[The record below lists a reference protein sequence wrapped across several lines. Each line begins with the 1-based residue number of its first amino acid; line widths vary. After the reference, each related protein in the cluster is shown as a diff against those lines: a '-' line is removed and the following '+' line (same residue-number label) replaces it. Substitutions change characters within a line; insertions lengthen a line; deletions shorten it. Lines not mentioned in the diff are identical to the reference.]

1 MFGERI
7 TAPLFSYGVQMHIS
21 NIRVQNFRLLKDTT
35 LDLEDELNN
44 ELSLL
49 IGKNNSGKTSFIVLF
64 EKFLRSKKF
73 YYDDFPLSLRENILK
88 ISQETDEYSL
98 AIRLSLTIKYGEEDN
113 LQNLSDFIVDLD
125 PNCNTARISF
135 EATINKSKL
144 LKDLDTVTE
153 RKNEFIK
160 KNLSEYVQVSY
171 YIFNEYSDF
180 ESNHRSNLIKK
191 DASDVNNLINLKI
204 IQANRNVTSSD
215 AKPQER
221 KILSHL
227 TTQFYNSKVK
237 VSHDELEGI
246 NSSIINADEQLS
258 DNYKTFF
265 KPFLENAK
273 SFLGLTDLNV
283 VSDLQSQEVMGSH
296 SKITYGNNGSELP
309 EHQNGLGYMN
319 ILYLLLNIEIEKA
332 DFEQTGRDINLLFIE
347 EPEAHTHPQLQYVF
361 IDQIKKTI
369 KGIKGLQ
376 TFISTHSAHIVQK
389 CNFKDIR
396 YFRSTKGEENTEIRN
411 FYIELQAK
419 YADEENADID
429 VVEKES
435 FKFLNQYLTIESSE
449 LFFAE
454 KIIFIEGT
462 SEKMLLPYFMNRFD
476 QDGIGEACEIA
487 LTSQN
492 ISILEVGAN
501 AKAFKHFLDFL
512 EIKTLIITDLDTTE
526 KKVKK
531 DKGKKDSIR
540 YPACPAKF
548 GTHTSNATLRHYYKS
563 PDFKDRDF
571 PEWMDKLKTH
581 NHADP
586 SPLIKVVYQDV
597 ESGYQGRS
605 FEEAFVSVNMDNISS
620 YLDDIGGLKNK
631 GKFDDCKSDPDK
643 FVDDMLD
650 SKGKSSFA
658 SSLLY
663 LALSKDDLNWNIP
676 SYIKEGLKW
685 IAK

>member
-1 MFGERI
+1 M
-7 TAPLFSYGVQMHIS
+7 YIS

-125 PNCNTARISF
+125 PNCNTVRISF

-144 LKDLDTVTE
+144 LKDLDTVTG

-160 KNLSEYVQVSY
+160 KNLSEYIQVSY

-215 AKPQER
+215 AKPQDR

-273 SFLGLTDLNV
+273 SFLGLTELNV
-283 VSDLQSQEVMGSH
+283 VSDLQSKEVMGSH
-296 SKITYGNNGSELP
+296 SKITYGNNGYELP

-332 DFEQTGRDINLLFIE
+332 DFEKTERDINLLFIE

-361 IDQIKKTI
+361 IDQITNTL

-396 YFRSTKGEENTEIRN
+396 YFRSAKDEANTEIRN
-411 FYIELQAK
+411 FYKELQAK
-419 YADEENADID
+419 YADEKNAEID
-429 VVEKES
+429 KVEKKN

-462 SEKMLLPYFMNRFD
+462 SEKMLLPYFISQFD
-476 QDGIGEACEIA
+476 TDGLGDSGDIA

-501 AKAFKHFLDFL
+501 AKAFRHFLDFL

-526 KKVKK
+526 ERESEAGRKIYK
-531 DKGKKDSIR
+531 
-540 YPACPAKF
+540 ACSAKT

-563 PDFKDRDF
+563 PEFNTESF
-571 PEWMDKLKTH
+571 PDWMKKLKAHTH
-581 NHADP
+581 DEP
-586 SPLIKVVYQDV
+586 SALIKVAYQDV

-605 FEEAFVSVNMDNISS
+605 FEEAFVSANMEIIARN
-620 YLDDIGGLKNK
+620 LNDIDGLKNK
-631 GKFDDCKSDPDK
+631 NKFDECKSDPDK
-643 FVDDMLD
+643 FVEIMLD
-650 SKGKSSFA
+650 SKGKSGFA
-658 SSLLY
+658 SSILY
-663 LALSKDDLNWNIP
+663 LALSNDHLKWNPP

>member
-1 MFGERI
+1 
-7 TAPLFSYGVQMHIS
+7 MHIS
-21 NIRVQNFRLLKDTT
+21 NIRIQNFRLLKDTT

-64 EKFLRSKKF
+64 EKFLKSKKF
-73 YYDDFPLSLRENILK
+73 YYDDFPLSLREDILK
-88 ISQETDEYSL
+88 LCQETDEYSL
-98 AIRLSLTIKYGEEDN
+98 AIRLSLSIKYGEEDN
-113 LQNLSDFIVDLD
+113 LQNLSEFIVDLD
-125 PNCNTARISF
+125 PKSNTARISF

-144 LKDLDTVTE
+144 LKDLDAVTK
-153 RKNEFIK
+153 RKDEFIK
-160 KNLSEYVQVSY
+160 KNLSDYIHVSY

-180 ESNHRSNLIKK
+180 EPKYRSNLIPK

-237 VSHDELEGI
+237 ISHDELDGI
-246 NSSIINADEQLS
+246 NSSIIEADSQLS
-258 DNYKTFF
+258 SNYKTFF
-265 KPFLENAK
+265 EPFLQNAK

-283 VSDLQSQEVMGSH
+283 VSDLQSKEVMASH
-296 SKITYGNNGSELP
+296 SKITYGKNDTELP

-332 DFEQTGRDINLLFIE
+332 DFEKAQRDINLLFIE

-361 IDQIKKTI
+361 IDQITKTL

-376 TFISTHSAHIVQK
+376 TFISTHSAHIVKK

-396 YFRSTKGEENTEIRN
+396 YFRSSKDEANTEIRN
-411 FYIELQAK
+411 FYIELQAR

-429 VVEKES
+429 KVEKKN

-462 SEKMLLPYFMNRFD
+462 SEKMLLPYFINQFD
-476 QDGIGEACEIA
+476 TDGIGDEGDIA

-526 KKVKK
+526 ESEEGRKTYK
-531 DKGKKDSIR
+531 
-540 YPACPAKF
+540 ACPAKI

-563 PDFKDRDF
+563 PEFGAKGF
-571 PEWMDKLKTH
+571 PVWMEKLKEH
-581 NHADP
+581 SHDDP
-586 SPLIKVVYQDV
+586 SPLIKVAYQDV
-597 ESGYQGRS
+597 QDGYQGRS
-605 FEEAFVSVNMDNISS
+605 FEEAFVSANMDTIGIN
-620 YLDDIGGLKNK
+620 LDDVDGLKNK
-631 GKFDDCKSDPDK
+631 DRFDDCKSDPDK
-643 FVDDMLD
+643 FVAEMLD

-658 SSLLY
+658 SSILY
-663 LALSKDDLNWNIP
+663 LALSKDNLKWNPP

>member
-1 MFGERI
+1 
-7 TAPLFSYGVQMHIS
+7 MHIS
-21 NIRVQNFRLLKDTT
+21 NVRIQNFRQLKDTT

-49 IGKNNSGKTSFIVLF
+49 IGKNNSGKTSFIVVF
-64 EKFLRSKKF
+64 EKFLKSRKF
-73 YYDDFPLSLRENILK
+73 YYDDFPLSLREDILK
-88 ISQETDEYSL
+88 LSEKTDEYSL
-98 AIRLSLTIKYGEEDN
+98 AIRLSLSIKYGEEDN
-113 LQNLSDFIVDLD
+113 LQNLSEFIVDLD
-125 PNCNTARISF
+125 PKSNTARISF

-144 LKDLDTVTE
+144 LKDLDAVTK
-153 RKNEFIK
+153 RKDEFIK
-160 KNLSEYVQVSY
+160 KNLSDYIQVRY
-171 YIFNEYSDF
+171 YIFDNFSDF
-180 ESNHRSNLIKK
+180 EPKHRSNLIPK

-215 AKPQER
+215 AKPQDR
-221 KILSHL
+221 KILSYL

-237 VSHDELEGI
+237 VSHDELDGI
-246 NSSIINADEQLS
+246 NSSIIEADSQLS
-258 DNYKTFF
+258 SNYKAFF
-265 KPFLENAK
+265 SPFLQNAK

-283 VSDLQSQEVMGSH
+283 VSDLQSKEVMASH
-296 SKITYGNNGSELP
+296 SKITYGINGTELP

-332 DFEQTGRDINLLFIE
+332 DFEESGRDINLLFIE

-361 IDQIKKTI
+361 IDQITETL

-376 TFISTHSAHIVQK
+376 TFISTHSAHIVKK

-396 YFRSTKGEENTEIRN
+396 YFRIQKDEANTEIRN
-411 FYIELQAK
+411 FYIELQAR
-419 YADEENADID
+419 YADERNTDID
-429 VVEKES
+429 KVEKEN

-462 SEKMLLPYFMNRFD
+462 SEKMLLPYFINQFD
-476 QDGIGEACEIA
+476 TDGLGDKGDIA

-512 EIKTLIITDLDTTE
+512 EIKTLIITDLDTTKECESE
-526 KKVKK
+526 KGRKT
-531 DKGKKDSIR
+531 
-540 YPACPAKF
+540 YNACAAKI
-548 GTHTSNATLRHYYKS
+548 GTHTSNGTLRHYYKS
-563 PDFKDRDF
+563 PEFGDKGFSA
-571 PEWMDKLKTH
+571 WMDKLKEH
-581 NHADP
+581 SHDAP
-586 SPLIKVVYQDV
+586 SPLIKVAYQDV
-597 ESGYQGRS
+597 QDGYQGRS
-605 FEEAFVSVNMDNISS
+605 FEEAFVSANMDSIGSN
-620 YLDDIGGLKNK
+620 LDDVDGLKNK
-631 GKFDDCKSDPDK
+631 DKFDDCKSDPDK
-643 FVDDMLD
+643 FVEEMLD

-658 SSLLY
+658 SSILY
-663 LALSKDDLNWNIP
+663 LALSKDNLKWNPP

>member
-1 MFGERI
+1 
-7 TAPLFSYGVQMHIS
+7 MHIS
-21 NIRVQNFRLLKDTT
+21 NIRIQNFRLLKDTT

-64 EKFLRSKKF
+64 EKFLKSRKF
-73 YYDDFPLSLRENILK
+73 YYDDFPLSLREDILK
-88 ISQETDEYSL
+88 LSEKTDEYSL
-98 AIRLSLTIKYGEEDN
+98 AIRLSLSIKYGKDDN
-113 LQNLSDFIVDLD
+113 LQNLSEFIVDLD
-125 PNCNTARISF
+125 PKCNTARISF

-144 LKDLDTVTE
+144 LKDLDAVTK

-160 KNLSEYVQVSY
+160 KNLSDYIQVSY

-180 ESNHRSNLIKK
+180 ELKHRSNLIPK
-191 DASDVNNLINLKI
+191 DVSDVHNLINLKV

-215 AKPQER
+215 AKPQDR

-237 VSHDELEGI
+237 ISHDELDGI
-246 NSSIINADEQLS
+246 NSSIIEADSQLS
-258 DNYKTFF
+258 SNYKTFF
-265 KPFLENAK
+265 EPFLHNAK

-283 VSDLQSQEVMGSH
+283 VSDLQSKEVMASH
-296 SKITYGNNGSELP
+296 SKITYGKNDTELP

-332 DFEQTGRDINLLFIE
+332 DFEEAGRDINLLFIE

-361 IDQIKKTI
+361 IDQITKTL

-376 TFISTHSAHIVQK
+376 TFISTHSAHIVKK

-396 YFRSTKGEENTEIRN
+396 YFRTQKDEANTEIRN
-411 FYIELQAK
+411 FYIELQAR
-419 YADEENADID
+419 YADEKNVEVDKI
-429 VVEKES
+429 EKEN

-462 SEKMLLPYFMNRFD
+462 SEKMLLPYFINQFD
-476 QDGIGEACEIA
+476 TDGLGDKGDIA

-512 EIKTLIITDLDTTE
+512 EIRTLIITDLDTTE
-526 KKVKK
+526 KNIKRGE
-531 DKGKKDSIR
+531 KGKKDSTS
-540 YPACPAKF
+540 YTACPAKV
-548 GTHTSNATLRHYYKS
+548 GTHTSNATLRHYFNS
-563 PDFKDRDF
+563 PKFEEKGF
-571 PEWMDKLKTH
+571 SVWMEKLKEH
-581 NHADP
+581 KHDDP
-586 SPLIKVVYQDV
+586 SPLIKVAYQDI
-597 ESGYQGRS
+597 ENGYQGRS
-605 FEEAFVSVNMDNISS
+605 FEEAFVSANMEIIGRN
-620 YLDDIGGLKNK
+620 LEEVGGLKNR
-631 GKFDDCKSDPDK
+631 GKFAECKSDPDN
-643 FVDDMLD
+643 FVDKMLD

-658 SSLLY
+658 SSILY
-663 LALSKDDLNWNIP
+663 LALSKDSLKWNTP

>member
-1 MFGERI
+1 M
-7 TAPLFSYGVQMHIS
+7 
-21 NIRVQNFRLLKDTT
+21 DTE

-64 EKFLRSKKF
+64 EKFLKSKKF
-73 YYDDFPLSLRENILK
+73 YYDDFPLSLRETILK
-88 ISQETDEYSL
+88 LSQETDEYSL
-98 AIRLSLTIKYGEEDN
+98 AIRLSLTIKYGKEDN
-113 LQNLSDFIVDLD
+113 LQNLSEFIVDLD
-125 PNCNTARISF
+125 PKCNTVRMSF

-144 LKDLDTVTE
+144 LKDLGDITK
-153 RKNEFIK
+153 RKDEFIK
-160 KNLSEYVQVSY
+160 KNLSDYIQISH
-171 YIFNEYSDF
+171 YIFNKYSDF
-180 ESNHRSNLIKK
+180 ELKHRSNLIPK
-191 DASDVNNLINLKI
+191 DAYHVSNLINLKI

-237 VSHDELEGI
+237 ISHDELDGI
-246 NSSIINADEQLS
+246 NSSIIEADNQLS
-258 DNYKTFF
+258 SNYKTFF
-265 KPFLENAK
+265 EPFLKNAM
-273 SFLGLTDLNV
+273 SFLGLTNLNV
-283 VSDLQSQEVMGSH
+283 ISDLQSKEIMASH
-296 SKITYGNNGSELP
+296 SKITYGNNGTELP

-319 ILYLLLNIEIEKA
+319 ILYLLLTIEIEKA
-332 DFEQTGRDINLLFIE
+332 DFEKSQRDINLLFIE

-361 IDQIKKTI
+361 IDQITKI
-369 KGIKGLQ
+369 LKGIGGIQ
-376 TFISTHSAHIVQK
+376 TFISTHSAHIVKK
-389 CNFKDIR
+389 CNFRDIR
-396 YFRSTKGEENTEIRN
+396 YFRASRDGTNTEIRN
-411 FYIELQAK
+411 FYTELQSR
-419 YADEENADID
+419 YAN
-429 VVEKES
+429 EKNNEMDKIEKKN

-462 SEKMLLPYFMNRFD
+462 SEKILLPYFINQFD
-476 QDGIGEACEIA
+476 TDGIGDEGDVA

-526 KKVKK
+526 VSE
-531 DKGKKDSIR
+531 KGRKTYK
-540 YPACPAKF
+540 ACPAKI

-563 PDFKDRDF
+563 PEFGAKGF
-571 PEWMDKLKTH
+571 SVWMEKLKEH
-581 NHADP
+581 SHDDP

-597 ESGYQGRS
+597 QDGYQGRS
-605 FEEAFVSVNMDNISS
+605 FEEAFVSANMDAIGIN
-620 YLDDIGGLKNK
+620 LDDVDGLKNK
-631 GKFDDCKSDPDK
+631 DRFDDCKSDPDK
-643 FVDDMLD
+643 FVEEMLD

-658 SSLLY
+658 SSILY
-663 LALSKDDLNWNIP
+663 LALSKDNLKWNPP

>member
-1 MFGERI
+1 
-7 TAPLFSYGVQMHIS
+7 MHIS
-21 NIRVQNFRLLKDTT
+21 NIRIQNFRLLKDTT
-35 LDLEDELNN
+35 LELEDELNN

-49 IGKNNSGKTSFIVLF
+49 IGKNNSGKTSFVVLF
-64 EKFLRSKKF
+64 EKFLKSKKF
-73 YYDDFPLSLRENILK
+73 YFDDFPLGMRESILK
-88 ISQETDEYSL
+88 LSHDTDEYSL
-98 AIRLSLTIKYGEEDN
+98 AIRLSLNIEYGEEDN
-113 LQNLSDFIVDLD
+113 LQNLSEFIVDLD
-125 PNCNTARISF
+125 PKCNTARISF
-135 EATINKSKL
+135 EATIDKSRL
-144 LKDLDTVTE
+144 LKDLDVITN
-153 RKNEFIK
+153 RKDEFIK
-160 KNLSEYVQVSY
+160 KNLSEYIQVSY
-171 YIFNEYSDF
+171 YIFNDYSDF
-180 ESNHRSNLIKK
+180 ELNHRSNLIKK
-191 DASDVNNLINLKI
+191 DSSDVNNLINLKI

-283 VSDLQSQEVMGSH
+283 VSDLQSKEVMGSH

-332 DFEQTGRDINLLFIE
+332 DFDKAERDINLLFIE

-361 IDQIKKTI
+361 IDQITKTL

-376 TFISTHSAHIVQK
+376 TFISTHSAHIVKK

-396 YFRSTKGEENTEIRN
+396 YFRSSKDKSNTEILN
-411 FYIELQAK
+411 FYIELQAR
-419 YADEENADID
+419 YAHEKNADID
-429 VVEKES
+429 KVEKKN

-462 SEKMLLPYFMNRFD
+462 SEKMLLPYFINQFD
-476 QDGIGEACEIA
+476 KDGIGDKGDVA

-501 AKAFKHFLDFL
+501 AKAFKHFIDFL
-512 EIKTLIITDLDTTE
+512 ETKTLIITDLDTTKE
-526 KKVKK
+526 NV
-531 DKGKKDSIR
+531 GKTERKT
-540 YPACPAKF
+540 YQACPAKV
-548 GTHTSNATLRHYYKS
+548 GTHTSNATLRHYFKS
-563 PDFKDRDF
+563 PKFNSTNF
-571 PEWMDKLKTH
+571 PTWMEKLKDHTH
-581 NHADP
+581 DEP
-586 SPLIKVVYQDV
+586 SSLIKVAYQDV
-597 ESGYQGRS
+597 QDGYQGRS
-605 FEEAFVSVNMDNISS
+605 FEEAFVSANMKLIGTN
-620 YLDDIGGLKNK
+620 LRDIDGLKNK
-631 GKFDDCKSDPDK
+631 NKFNECKSDPDK
-643 FVDDMLD
+643 FVAEMLD
-650 SKGKSSFA
+650 TKGKSSFA
-658 SSLLY
+658 SSILY
-663 LALSKDDLNWNIP
+663 LALSNEQLKWNTP
-676 SYIKEGLKW
+676 PYIEEGLKW
-685 IAK
+685 ISK

>member
-1 MFGERI
+1 
-7 TAPLFSYGVQMHIS
+7 MHIS
-21 NIRVQNFRLLKDTT
+21 NIRIQNFRLLKDTT

-64 EKFLRSKKF
+64 EKFLKSRKF
-73 YYDDFPLSLRENILK
+73 YYDDFPLSLREDILK
-88 ISQETDEYSL
+88 LSEKTDEYSL
-98 AIRLSLTIKYGEEDN
+98 AIRLSLSIKYGEEDN
-113 LQNLSDFIVDLD
+113 LQNLSEFIVDLD
-125 PNCNTARISF
+125 PKCNTARISF

-144 LKDLDTVTE
+144 LKDLDTVTK

-160 KNLSEYVQVSY
+160 KNLSDYIQVSY

-180 ESNHRSNLIKK
+180 EPQHRSNLIPK
-191 DASDVNNLINLKI
+191 DASDVHNLINLKI

-227 TTQFYNSKVK
+227 TTLFYNSKVK
-237 VSHDELEGI
+237 ISHDELDGI
-246 NSSIINADEQLS
+246 NSSIIEADSQLS
-258 DNYKTFF
+258 SNYKTFF
-265 KPFLENAK
+265 EPFLHNAK

-283 VSDLQSQEVMGSH
+283 VSDLQSKEIMASH
-296 SKITYGNNGSELP
+296 SKITYGKNDTELP
-309 EHQNGLGYMN
+309 EYQNGLGYMN

-332 DFEQTGRDINLLFIE
+332 DFEEAGRDINLLFIE

-361 IDQIKKTI
+361 IDQITKTL

-376 TFISTHSAHIVQK
+376 TFISTHSAHIVKK

-396 YFRSTKGEENTEIRN
+396 YFQAQKDKANTEIRN
-411 FYIELQAK
+411 FYIELQAR
-419 YADEENADID
+419 YADEKNVEVDK
-429 VVEKES
+429 VEKEN

-462 SEKMLLPYFMNRFD
+462 SEKLLLPYFINQFD
-476 QDGIGEACEIA
+476 KDGIGDEGDVA

-526 KKVKK
+526 KKIKK
-531 DKGKKDSIR
+531 EKGKKDSIS
-540 YPACPAKF
+540 YPACPAKV

-563 PDFKDRDF
+563 PDFNDQNF
-571 PEWMDKLKTH
+571 SEWMDKLKAH
-581 NHADP
+581 NHGDP
-586 SPLIKVVYQDV
+586 SPLIKVAYQDV
-597 ESGYQGRS
+597 QDGYQGRS
-605 FEEAFVSVNMDNISS
+605 FEEAFVSVNMDAIGIN
-620 YLDDIGGLKNK
+620 LDDVDGLKNK
-631 GKFDDCKSDPDK
+631 DRFDDCKSDPDK
-643 FVDDMLD
+643 FVEEMLD

-658 SSLLY
+658 SSILY
-663 LALSKDDLNWNIP
+663 LALSKDNLKWNPP

-685 IAK
+685 LAK

>member
-1 MFGERI
+1 
-7 TAPLFSYGVQMHIS
+7 MHIRK
-21 NIRVQNFRLLKDTT
+21 IRIQNFRLLKDTT
-35 LDLEDELNN
+35 LDLEDESNN

-64 EKFLRSKKF
+64 EKFLKSRKF
-73 YYDDFPLSLRENILK
+73 YYDDFPLSLREDIHNLSEK
-88 ISQETDEYSL
+88 TDEYSI
-98 AIRLSLTIKYGEEDN
+98 AIRLSLSIKYGEEDN
-113 LQNLSDFIVDLD
+113 LQNLSEFIVDLD
-125 PNCNTARISF
+125 PKCNTARISF

-144 LKDLDTVTE
+144 LKDLDVVA
-153 RKNEFIK
+153 KKKDEFIK
-160 KNLSEYVQVSY
+160 KNLSDYIQVRY

-180 ESNHRSNLIKK
+180 EPKHRSNLIQK
-191 DASDVNNLINLKI
+191 DVSDVNSLINLKI

-227 TTQFYNSKVK
+227 TTQFYNSKVNI
-237 VSHDELEGI
+237 SHDELDGI
-246 NSSIINADEQLS
+246 NSSIIEADSQLS
-258 DNYKTFF
+258 SNYKIFF
-265 KPFLENAK
+265 EPFLKNAK
-273 SFLGLTDLNV
+273 SFLGLTELNV
-283 VSDLQSQEVMGSH
+283 VSDLQSKEVMANH
-296 SKITYGNNGSELP
+296 SKITYGKDSTELP
-309 EHQNGLGYMN
+309 EHLNGLGYMN

-332 DFEQTGRDINLLFIE
+332 DFKETGRDINLLFIE

-361 IDQIKKTI
+361 IDQITKTL

-376 TFISTHSAHIVQK
+376 AFISTHSAHIVKK
-389 CNFKDIR
+389 CNFRDIR
-396 YFRSTKGEENTEIRN
+396 YFRIKKDEANTDIRN
-411 FYIELQAK
+411 FYIELQSR
-419 YADEENADID
+419 YADVKNVDID
-429 VVEKES
+429 KVEKEN

-462 SEKMLLPYFMNRFD
+462 SEKMLLPYFINKFD
-476 QDGIGEACEIA
+476 QDGMGDKDEVA

-526 KKVKK
+526 KKIKK
-531 DKGKKDSIR
+531 GDNGKDSIS
-540 YPACPAKF
+540 YTACPAKV
-548 GTHTSNATLRHYYKS
+548 GTHTSNATLRHYYNS
-563 PDFKDRDF
+563 PKFEEVGF
-571 PEWMDKLKTH
+571 SAWMEKLKEQSH
-581 NHADP
+581 DDP
-586 SPLIKVVYQDV
+586 SPLIKIAYQDV
-597 ESGYQGRS
+597 EDGYQGRS
-605 FEEAFVSVNMDNISS
+605 FEEAFVSANM
-620 YLDDIGGLKNK
+620 DDIGNNLEDVDGLKNK
-631 GKFDDCKSDPDK
+631 SKFDECKSDPDK
-643 FVDDMLD
+643 FVDVMLD

-663 LALSKDDLNWNIP
+663 LALSKENLKWNIP

>member
-1 MFGERI
+1 
-7 TAPLFSYGVQMHIS
+7 MHIS
-21 NIRVQNFRLLKDTT
+21 NIRIQNFRLLKDTT

-64 EKFLRSKKF
+64 EKFLKSKNF
-73 YYDDFPLSLRENILK
+73 YYDDFPLSLREKILK
-88 ISQETDEYSL
+88 FSQETDEYSL

-113 LQNLSDFIVDLD
+113 LQNLSEFIVDLD
-125 PNCNTARISF
+125 PKCNTARISF

-144 LKDLDTVTE
+144 LKDLDTVTK

-160 KNLSEYVQVSY
+160 KNLSEYIQVSY

-180 ESNHRSNLIKK
+180 DSNHRSNLIKK

-221 KILSHL
+221 RILSHL

-237 VSHDELEGI
+237 ISHDDLDGI
-246 NSSIINADEQLS
+246 NSSIIEADNQLS

-265 KPFLENAK
+265 KPFLQNAK

-283 VSDLQSQEVMGSH
+283 VSDLQSKEVMGSH

-332 DFEQTGRDINLLFIE
+332 DFEKAERDINLLFIE

-361 IDQIKKTI
+361 IDQITKTL

-396 YFRSTKGEENTEIRN
+396 YFRSTKDEANTEIRN
-411 FYIELQAK
+411 FYRELQAK
-419 YADEENADID
+419 YADEENTNID
-429 VVEKES
+429 NMEKEN

-476 QDGIGEACEIA
+476 QDGMGEEDEVA

-512 EIKTLIITDLDTTE
+512 EIKTLIITDLDTTM

-531 DKGKKDSIR
+531 GEKGKQDSIS
-540 YPACPAKF
+540 YQACPANV

-563 PDFKDRDF
+563 PEFKDQDF
-571 PEWMDKLKTH
+571 SEWMDKLKKH
-581 NHADP
+581 NHSDP
-586 SPLIKVVYQDV
+586 TPLMKVAYQDV
-597 ESGYQGRS
+597 ENGYQGRS
-605 FEEAFVSVNMDNISS
+605 FEEAFISANMDNIGI

-631 GKFDDCKSDPDK
+631 GKFADCKSDPDK

-663 LALSKDDLNWNIP
+663 LALSKDNLNWNIP

>member
-1 MFGERI
+1 
-7 TAPLFSYGVQMHIS
+7 MHIS
-21 NIRVQNFRLLKDTT
+21 NIHIQNFRLLKETT

-64 EKFLRSKKF
+64 EKFLTSKKF
-73 YYDDFPLSLRENILK
+73 YFDDFPLSLRQDILMF
-88 ISQETDEYSL
+88 SQETDEYSL
-98 AIRLSLTIKYGEEDN
+98 AIRLCLTIKYDN
-113 LQNLSDFIVDLD
+113 RDSLQNLSEFIVDLD
-125 PNCNTARISF
+125 PNCKAARISF

-144 LKDLDTVTE
+144 LNDLSDVTKRKD
-153 RKNEFIK
+153 EFIK
-160 KNLSEYVQVSY
+160 KNLSDYIQIGY

-180 ESNHRSNLIKK
+180 ERKHRSNLIPK
-191 DASDVNNLINLKI
+191 DVSDVNNLINLKI

-227 TTQFYNSKVK
+227 TTKFYNSKVK
-237 VSHDELEGI
+237 MSHDELDGI
-246 NSSIINADEQLS
+246 NSSIIEADEQLS
-258 DNYKTFF
+258 SNYETFF
-265 KPFLENAK
+265 KPFLQNAK

-283 VSDLQSQEVMGSH
+283 ISDLQSKEVMASH
-296 SKITYGNNGSELP
+296 SKITYGKNGTELP

-332 DFEQTGRDINLLFIE
+332 DFEKAKRDINLLFIE

-361 IDQIKKTI
+361 IDQIKKTLE
-369 KGIKGLQ
+369 GIKGLQ
-376 TFISTHSAHIVQK
+376 TFISTHSAYIVKK

-396 YFRSTKGEENTEIRN
+396 YFRITNDKANTEIRN
-411 FYIELQAK
+411 FYIELQAR
-419 YADEENADID
+419 YADEKSAAVDKI
-429 VVEKES
+429 EKEN

-462 SEKMLLPYFMNRFD
+462 SEKMLLPYFINQFD
-476 QDGIGEACEIA
+476 ADEMDDKGDVP

-512 EIKTLIITDLDTTE
+512 DIKTLIITDLDTTE
-526 KKVKK
+526 ESERNGRK
-531 DKGKKDSIR
+531 I
-540 YPACPAKF
+540 YEACSANK
-548 GTHTSNATLRHYYKS
+548 GTHTSNATLRHYFDS
-563 PDFKDRDF
+563 PKFEDEGFTI
-571 PEWMDKLKTH
+571 WMEELKKH
-581 NHADP
+581 SHEDP
-586 SPLIKVVYQDV
+586 SPLIKVAYQTNQN
-597 ESGYQGRS
+597 GYQGRS
-605 FEEAFVSVNMDNISS
+605 FEEAFVSVNMEMIGN
-620 YLDDIGGLKNK
+620 YLEDVDGLKNK
-631 GKFDDCKSDPDK
+631 DKFAECKSDPDK
-643 FVDDMLD
+643 FVDIMLD

-658 SSLLY
+658 SSILY
-663 LALSKDDLNWNIP
+663 LALSKDNLKWNTP

>member
-1 MFGERI
+1 
-7 TAPLFSYGVQMHIS
+7 MHIS
-21 NIRVQNFRLLKDTT
+21 KIRIQNFRLLKDTT

-44 ELSLL
+44 ELSIL

-64 EKFLRSKKF
+64 EKFLKSKNF
-73 YYDDFPLSLRENILK
+73 YYDDLPLILRNDILQF
-88 ISQETDEYSL
+88 SERTDEYSL
-98 AIRLSLTIKYGEEDN
+98 AIRLSLIIKYGAEDN
-113 LQNLSDFIVDLD
+113 LQNLSEFIVDLD
-125 PNCNTARISF
+125 PKCNTARISF

-144 LKDLDTVTE
+144 IKDLQDVTK

-160 KNLSEYVQVSY
+160 KNLSDYFEIRY

-180 ESNHRSNLIKK
+180 NKEHRSNLIPK

-215 AKPQER
+215 ANPQDR

-227 TTQFYNSKVK
+227 TTQFYNSKNK
-237 VSHDELEGI
+237 ISQDDI
-246 NSSIINADEQLS
+246 NDINASIIEADSKLS
-258 DNYKTFF
+258 RNYKTFF
-265 KPFLENAK
+265 EPFLKNAK
-273 SFLGLTDLNV
+273 TFLALGDLNV
-283 VSDLQSQEVMGSH
+283 VSDLQSKEVMASH
-296 SKITYGNNGSELP
+296 SKITYGKDDTELP
-309 EHQNGLGYMN
+309 EHLNGLGYMN
-319 ILYLLLNIEIEKA
+319 ILYLLLNIEIEMA
-332 DFEQTGRDINLLFIE
+332 DFKASGRDINLLFIE

-361 IDQIKKTI
+361 IDKIKETLKE
-369 KGIKGLQ
+369 IKGLQ
-376 TFISTHSAHIVQK
+376 TFISTHSAYIVKK

-396 YFRSTKGEENTEIRN
+396 YFRVQKNEANTEIRN
-411 FYIELQAK
+411 FYIELQAR
-419 YADEENADID
+419 YADEQNVDID
-429 VVEKES
+429 KVEKDH

-462 SEKMLLPYFMNRFD
+462 SEKMLLPYFINQLD
-476 QDGIGEACEIA
+476 QDGMGDKDEVA

-526 KKVKK
+526 ENVSK
-531 DKGKKDSIR
+531 DGRKTYK
-540 YPACPAKF
+540 ACPAKI

-563 PDFKDRDF
+563 PKFDEAGFAG
-571 PEWMDKLKTH
+571 WMEKLKDH
-581 NHADP
+581 SHDDP
-586 SPLIKVVYQDV
+586 SPLIKIAYQNV
-597 ESGYQGRS
+597 EGRYQGRS
-605 FEEAFVSVNMDNISS
+605 FEEAFVSVNMDHIGSN
-620 YLDDIGGLKNK
+620 LDDVDGLKNK
-631 GKFDDCKSDPDK
+631 DKFDDCKPDPDK
-643 FVDDMLD
+643 FVDEMLD

-663 LALSKDDLNWNIP
+663 LALSKDNVKWNPP

>member
-1 MFGERI
+1 
-7 TAPLFSYGVQMHIS
+7 MHIS
-21 NIRVQNFRLLKDTT
+21 KIRIQNFRLLKDTT
-35 LDLEDELNN
+35 LDLEDESNN

-64 EKFLRSKKF
+64 EKFLKSGKF
-73 YYDDFPLSLRENILK
+73 YYDDFPMSLRKDILK
-88 ISQETDEYSL
+88 VTEKTDVYSL
-98 AIRLSLTIKYGEEDN
+98 AIRLSLKIEYGKADN

-125 PNCNTARISF
+125 PKCNTVRIAF

-144 LKDLDTVTE
+144 LKDLEAVTK
-153 RKNEFIK
+153 RKDEFIK
-160 KNLSEYVQVSY
+160 KNLSDYTQVRY
-171 YIFNEYSDF
+171 YIYNKYSDF
-180 ESNHRSNLIKK
+180 EPKHRSNLIQK

-215 AKPQER
+215 ANPQDR

-237 VSHDELEGI
+237 ISHDDLDGI
-246 NSSIINADEQLS
+246 NSSIIEADSQLS

-265 KPFLENAK
+265 EPFLKNAK
-273 SFLGLTDLNV
+273 TFLELTDLNV
-283 VSDLQSQEVMGSH
+283 VSDLQSKEVMASH
-296 SKITYGNNGSELP
+296 SKITYGKDDTELP
-309 EHQNGLGYMN
+309 EHLNGLGYMN

-332 DFEQTGRDINLLFIE
+332 DFEEKGRDINLLFIE

-361 IDQIKKTI
+361 IDQISKTL

-376 TFISTHSAHIVQK
+376 TFISTHSAHIVKK

-396 YFRSTKGEENTEIRN
+396 YFHIQKDYENIEIRN
-411 FYIELQAK
+411 FYIELQAR
-419 YADEENADID
+419 YADEEDTEID
-429 VVEKES
+429 KVEKEN

-462 SEKMLLPYFMNRFD
+462 SERMLLPYFINQFD
-476 QDGIGEACEIA
+476 EDGMGDKGDAA

-512 EIKTLIITDLDTTE
+512 DIKTLIITDLDTTE
-526 KKVKK
+526 KKIKK
-531 DKGKKDSIR
+531 GENGKKDSIS
-540 YPACPAKF
+540 YPACPAKI
-548 GTHTSNATLRHYYKS
+548 GTHTSNATLRHYYNS
-563 PDFKDRDF
+563 PKFDEEDFSA
-571 PEWMDKLKTH
+571 WMEKLKEH
-581 NHADP
+581 SHDDP
-586 SPLIKVVYQDV
+586 SPLIKIAYQGV
-597 ESGYQGRS
+597 EDGYQGRS
-605 FEEAFVSVNMDNISS
+605 FEEAFVSANM
-620 YLDDIGGLKNK
+620 DDIGSNLEDVDGLKKK
-631 GKFDDCKSDPDK
+631 GKFDECKSDPDQ
-643 FVDDMLD
+643 FVDEMLD

-663 LALSKDDLNWNIP
+663 LALSKENLKWNIP